1 MNSERATTRSPK
13 PYPGKGLLLCIL
25 LVGMVLTVLRFTGGI
40 GSVSN
45 LSDITPWGFWTA
57 FDLLCGIALSAGGF
71 AVAAA
76 YYIFGRKDFHVHVR
90 AALTTA
96 FLGYFFEVIALVYE
110 VGQPWRL
117 IYPFFLS
124 QGTTSVLFLVAIC
137 VALYLVVMGA
147 ELLPAIFERIG
158 RRKARETAARLA
170 VPLAVVGAAVA
181 IIHQSALGALYL
193 ISPSKIHPL
202 WYSAYMPLFFLL
214 SALCAGLSMVVLESL
229 LTRTFMRGHMDA
241 EHMREADKAALT
253 CGRFLPVVLT
263 AYLVARCAE
272 TAMYGKLPHLASGY
286 GLWFL
291 LELAGGVAL
300 PALLYHRGVKHNS
313 PFLVRTAAI
322 LTVLGVILNR
332 FNVSIVAFNYNLPPA
347 ERYVPHWMEIGIS
360 VFLVTLL
367 ILAYRRICSHLPILK
382 EHEE

>member
-1 MNSERATTRSPK
+1 
-13 PYPGKGLLLCIL
+13 
-25 LVGMVLTVLRFTGGI
+25 
-40 GSVSN
+40 
-45 LSDITPWGFWTA
+45 
-57 FDLLCGIALSAGGF
+57 LSAEGF

-76 YYIFGRKDFHVHVR
+76 YYIFGRKDFHVYVR

-229 LTRTFMRGHMDA
+229 LTRTFLREHTDA

-253 CGRFLPVVLT
+253 CGRILPVLLAVYFL
-263 AYLVARCAE
+263 ARCAE
-272 TAMYGKLPHLASGY
+272 TIALGKLPHLASGY
-286 GLWFL
+286 GFWFL

-300 PALLYHRGVKHNS
+300 PALLFRNGVKNNS
-313 PFLVRTAAI
+313 LFPVRTAAA

-332 FNVSIVAFNYNLPPA
+332 FNVSIIAFNYNLPPA

-382 EHEE
+382 EHQE